1 MKHKMGTGLP
11 RPAVRVNPQR
21 SNRKLKLAVNRALL
35 LSIRRSIR
43 HSFLR

>member
-11 RPAVRVNPQR
+11 PSGSPVNPQR